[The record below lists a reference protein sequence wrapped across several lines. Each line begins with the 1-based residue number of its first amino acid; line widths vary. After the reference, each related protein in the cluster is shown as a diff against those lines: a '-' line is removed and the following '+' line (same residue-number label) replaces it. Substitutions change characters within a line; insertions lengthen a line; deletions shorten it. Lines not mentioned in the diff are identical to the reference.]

1 MSDNNTLK
9 YVAYT
14 VRKREG
20 SKSVWTRIGAVFTHE
35 DGQGETLLLDA
46 LPLGREIVLRV
57 PKDKDEEQ
65 AA

>member
-1 MSDNNTLK
+1 MSDNNSPK
-9 YVAYT
+9 FVAYT

-20 SKSVWTRIGAVFTHE
+20 SKSVWTRIGAVFAHE

-46 LPLGREIVLRV
+46 MPIGREIVLRV
-57 PKDKDEEQ
+57 PKDKDEEK

>member
-1 MSDNNTLK
+1 MPDNNSPK
-9 YVAYT
+9 FVAYT

-46 LPLGREIVLRV
+46 MPMGREIVLRV

>member
-1 MSDNNTLK
+1 MSDNNSPK

-46 LPLGREIVLRV
+46 LPMGREIVFRV
-57 PKDKDEEQ
+57 PQEKDQEKE
-65 AA
+65 A